1 MASSLHQLL
10 KEEGFEKGKLL
21 KNQPDDSTA
30 LPIYICNGRKSSEIT
45 EHKDEK
51 TVIRNGSSVFSSFK
65 PKSDEP
71 VIDEAAIKA
80 VISILGG
87 YTGRYLKDESYRAMV
102 KDKCTSCL
110 LSRRKAGSDG
120 GIFMNMELGIESI
133 DKLVEDRG
141 NKKELRMKLLR
152 NSIRL
157 LSIVASLNCEKSR
170 NGSTCGVPHSHL
182 SACAQLYLS
191 IVYKLEKNHRLSA
204 RHLLQVFCD
213 SAFLAR
219 THLLPDL
226 WDHFFLPHLL
236 HLKVW
241 YHRELEHLSNLGNA
255 LKETKMKALGKLY
268 NDQMDMGTAM
278 FAMYYKEWLKIG
290 AKVPPVPTVPLPSSS
305 SYGSSRRRS
314 SESHASVS
322 SINRNLYQTVFGATT
337 EWQSKEL
344 DRRIRTSI
352 DICRL
357 EAEENEFKYE
367 NYSQNKK
374 KTHRRSSS
382 SHIYSTPRPE
392 LLPETQKSGH
402 FRFFSCQ
409 SRPKGCLVNGK
420 IDVRNN
426 SMRNLEHLDLP
437 LSDLNKAIATICSSD
452 VLSDCEIAIRVMTK
466 AWLDSHGDSTI
477 EAALT
482 KATII
487 EGVLEVLFASNDEEV
502 MELAILILAE
512 FITRSKVNRHIILNS
527 DPQLEIFLKLL
538 KNSSLFLK
546 AAVLLYL
553 LRPKAKQMISTEW
566 IPLSLRVLE
575 FGEHLQTLYT
585 IRCSPQVAALY
596 FLDQLLTGFNEDRNL
611 ENACQLV
618 SLGGLNLLMRNVEF
632 GGVLERN
639 KAALIISCC
648 IRADGSCRHYVAEKL
663 NKAALIELMV
673 GNCKDSNGSVIAL
686 LTELLCLNRR
696 TQMMKFLNELLRG
709 WGGLNTMHILLACL
723 HKALPEE
730 RPLVAA
736 LLLQLDLLGDPFR
749 CSVYRE
755 EAVEVI
761 IETLDCEKCNEKIQQ
776 QSAKAL
782 TMLGGRFSYMGEAT
796 TESWLLKQAGFHENL
811 EDSFQKKEIGD
822 NFLDEGEEEI
832 ENWQKKAA
840 IALLNSG
847 NKRFLAALS
856 NSMAKDIPSL
866 ARASLVTIAWM
877 SCFLHLAGDKDFQA
891 MASSILT
898 PRLLESSNSN
908 RVLEER
914 VLATFSLQQIRKSSG
929 DIFKA
934 SLGHSIIS
942 FL

>member
-10 KEEGFEKGKLL
+10 KEEGFEKDKLL

-30 LPIYICNGRKSSEIT
+30 LPIYICHGRKSSEIT

-204 RHLLQVFCD
+204 RHLLQV
-213 SAFLAR
+213 
-219 THLLPDL
+219 
-226 WDHFFLPHLL
+226 
-236 HLKVW
+236 W
-241 YHRELEHLSNLGNA
+241 YHKELEHLSNLGNA
-255 LKETKMKALGKLY
+255 LKETKMKALSKLY

-337 EWQSKEL
+337 EWQSMEL

-367 NYSQNKK
+367 NYNQNKK
-374 KTHRRSSS
+374 KIHRRSSS
-382 SHIYSTPRPE
+382 SHIHNTPKTE
-392 LLPETQKSGH
+392 LLPETQKSSH

-426 SMRNLEHLDLP
+426 SMRKLEHLDLP
-437 LSDLNKAIATICSSD
+437 LSDLSKAIATICSSD

-482 KATII
+482 KAPII
-487 EGVLEVLFASNDEEV
+487 EGVLEVLFASNDDAV

-512 FITRSKVNRHIILNS
+512 FITRSKVNRQIILNS

-553 LRPKAKQMISTEW
+553 LRPKANQMISTEW

-611 ENACQLV
+611 ENACQVV

-648 IRADGSCRHYVAEKL
+648 IRADGSCRHYVADKL

-709 WGGLNTMHILLACL
+709 WGGLNAMHILLACL

-877 SCFLHLAGDKDFQA
+877 SCFMHLAGDKDFQA

-898 PRLLESSNSN
+898 PRLLESSNPN

-914 VLATFSLQQIRKSSG
+914 VLATFSLQQIRKSSEY
-929 DIFKA
+929 IA
-934 SLGHSIIS
+934 
-942 FL
+942 